1 MQHSIFFQSL
11 ETQNYSTG
19 LYALLQQVTF
29 KSDTKPKLRTELNLA
44 VLGGDLSL
52 SLPSNKYIQLIV
64 NRNPYLVVSIWSITG
79 EDQRV

>member
-1 MQHSIFFQSL
+1 MQHSICFQSL

-44 VLGGDLSL
+44 VLGGASL
-52 SLPSNKYIQLIV
+52 AIQVIAKQQI
-64 NRNPYLVVSIWSITG
+64 YSAHC
-79 EDQRV
+79 